1 MEPYSIY
8 QSKLW
13 ATKLTLKEPSDSIDK
28 ISRAITTA
36 KVDLNPH
43 QVDAALFASRSP
55 LSKGVILADEVGLGK
70 TIEAG
75 IVISQKWAERNRKI
89 LVITPATLRKQ
100 WQQELSDK
108 FNLKSIILDKKIFD
122 NLSKENKIF
131 NEKKII
137 ICSYNFAA
145 NKFKEIAAD
154 NWDLVVIDEAH
165 RLRNIFKPKN
175 IIASTINKSVK
186 DSVKLLLT
194 ATPLQNSLLEL
205 YGLVSIIDPHIF
217 GDINSF
223 KELYV
228 RSSNLSLRNSKLKER
243 IKPLCQRT
251 LRKQVKEYIKFT
263 ERIALTEEYIP
274 SDEEHNLYE
283 LVSSYLQRPKLN
295 ALPSGQRILMTIVL
309 RKLLASSSYAIAATL
324 DKLAKKLEKTEK
336 QQNIIDIFQD
346 EIDDLDEITD
356 EIGEEKNDFKPV
368 KMSKE
373 QLEDLKLEIHEIKS
387 YAKLASSIRSNS
399 KGTALL
405 KVLKTAFKK
414 IENIGA
420 KRKAVIFTE
429 SRRTQEYLFK
439 LLSDSDFK
447 DKVCLINGSN
457 DDIKSKQIYNDWIK
471 KNKDTDK
478 ISGSKSADM
487 KAALIEYFREHATI
501 LVATEAAAEGVN
513 LQFCS
518 LVINYDL
525 PWNPQRVEQRI
536 GRCHRYGQ
544 KYDVVV
550 VNFLNKKNVVDQRVF
565 QLLSEKFKLF
575 DGVFGASDEI
585 LGAIE
590 SGIDI
595 EVRIARVYQNCR
607 TAEQI
612 QSAFDE
618 IQNELDDQI
627 KLSLEN
633 ARLKLLE
640 NFDEEV
646 NSRLRIN
653 KNQTQT
659 LLDKRGRMLLMLAKS
674 ELQEYG
680 EFNELNEFYLKKVPP
695 GQDIEKGFYNFDWR
709 KAEEKKQHFL
719 SENSLLTDWLIKK
732 AVNRNTKEISEIE
745 LNYKAY
751 PFKISALEKFRGKSG
766 WVRADKVTIS
776 SVEDEEFI
784 AISALTDDGIVIDQ
798 ELAQSLLL
806 INCNSVRLI
815 NNFLIPDTLDK
826 NMNLEVTNIN
836 KMLDNRNSR
845 YFDEETVKLDNWA
858 DDLKFGLESEI
869 KETDKQIR
877 ELKKES
883 KIAASLAQ
891 KLDLQKKLKNLEN
904 SRNNK
909 RKNLYQAQDEID
921 KNRDRL
927 IKKVENQLKCSFKNE
942 NIFIVRWSLK

>member
-1 MEPYSIY
+1 MKPYSIY

-75 IVISQKWAERNRKI
+75 IVISQKWAERNRNI
-89 LVITPATLRKQ
+89 LIITPATLRKQ

-108 FNLKSIILDKKIFD
+108 FNLKSLILDKKIFD
-122 NLSKENKIF
+122 NLKKDNKIF
-131 NEKKII
+131 NTKKII

-145 NKFKEIAAD
+145 SKFKDIAAD

-165 RLRNIFKPKN
+165 RLRNVFKPKN
-175 IIASTINKSVK
+175 VIASLINKSVK
-186 DSVKLLLT
+186 ESVKLLLT

-205 YGLVSIIDPHIF
+205 YGLVSIIDPHVF

-223 KELYV
+223 KEQYV
-228 RSSNLSLRNSKLKER
+228 RNSNFSLRNSKLKER
-243 IKPLCQRT
+243 IKPFCQRT

-274 SDEEHNLYE
+274 SHEEHKLYE

-324 DKLAKKLEKTEK
+324 DKLAKKLEKIEK
-336 QQNIIDIFQD
+336 QQNIIDIFRD

-356 EIGEEKNDFKPV
+356 EIGEEKNNFHPV

-373 QLEDLKLEIHEIKS
+373 QLEDLKLEIQEIKS
-387 YAKLASSIRSNS
+387 YAKLANNIQNNS

-439 LLSDSDFK
+439 LLNDNDFK

-457 DDIKSKQIYNDWIK
+457 DDLKSKQIYNEWII

-487 KAALIEYFREHATI
+487 KAALIDYFKEHATI
-501 LVATEAAAEGVN
+501 LIATEAAAEGVN

-525 PWNPQRVEQRI
+525 PWNPQKVEQRI

-550 VNFLNKKNVVDQRVF
+550 VNFLNNKNVVDQRVF

-595 EVRIARVYQNCR
+595 EVRIANVYQNCR

-612 QSAFDE
+612 QTAFDE
-618 IQNELDDQI
+618 IQSELDDQI

-646 NSRLRIN
+646 NSRLKIN
-653 KNQTQT
+653 KDQTQT
-659 LLDKRGRMLLMLAKS
+659 LLDKRGRILLMLAKT
-674 ELQEYG
+674 ELKEYG
-680 EFNELNEFYLKKVPP
+680 EFNELNEFHLKNIPP

-709 KAEEKKQHFL
+709 KAEEKKQHFF

-732 AVNRNTKEISEIE
+732 AINRNTKEISEIE

-751 PFKISALEKFRGKSG
+751 PFKISALEKFRGKTG

-784 AISALTDDGIVIDQ
+784 AISALTDDGIAIDQ

-806 INCNSVRLI
+806 INCNSVKLI

-826 NMNLEVTNIN
+826 NMNLEVANIN
-836 KMLDNRNSR
+836 TMLDNRNSR

-869 KETDKQIR
+869 KEADKQIR
-877 ELKKES
+877 EFKKES
-883 KIAASLAQ
+883 KVAASLAQ

-921 KNRDRL
+921 KNRDKL
-927 IKKVENQLKCSFKNE
+927 IKKVEKQLKCSFKNE
-942 NIFIVRWSLK
+942 NLFVVRWSLK

>member
-1 MEPYSIY
+1 MKPYSIY

-13 ATKLTLKEPSDSIDK
+13 ATKLTLKEPSDSIGK
-28 ISRAITTA
+28 IGRAITTA

-75 IVISQKWAERNRKI
+75 IVISQKWAERNRNI
-89 LVITPATLRKQ
+89 LIITPATLRKQ

-108 FNLKSIILDKKIFD
+108 FNLKSLILDKKIFD
-122 NLSKENKIF
+122 NLKKDNKIF
-131 NEKKII
+131 NTKKII

-145 NKFKEIAAD
+145 SKFKEIAAD

-165 RLRNIFKPKN
+165 RLRNVFKPKN
-175 IIASTINKSVK
+175 VIASLINKSVK
-186 DSVKLLLT
+186 ESVKLLLT

-205 YGLVSIIDPHIF
+205 YGLVSIIDPHVF

-223 KELYV
+223 KEQYV
-228 RSSNLSLRNSKLKER
+228 RNSNFSLRNSKLKER
-243 IKPLCQRT
+243 IKPFCQRT

-274 SDEEHNLYE
+274 SHEEHKLYE

-336 QQNIIDIFQD
+336 QQNIIDIFCD

-356 EIGEEKNDFKPV
+356 EIGEEKNNFHPV

-373 QLEDLKLEIHEIKS
+373 QLEDLKLEIQEIKS
-387 YAKLASSIRSNS
+387 YAKLANNIQNNS

-439 LLSDSDFK
+439 LLNDNDFK

-457 DDIKSKQIYNDWIK
+457 DDLKSKQIYNEWII

-487 KAALIEYFREHATI
+487 KAALIDYFKEHATI
-501 LVATEAAAEGVN
+501 LIATEAAAEGVN

-595 EVRIARVYQNCR
+595 EVRIANVYQNCR

-612 QSAFDE
+612 QTAFDE
-618 IQNELDDQI
+618 IQSELDDQI

-646 NSRLRIN
+646 NSRLKIN
-653 KNQTQT
+653 KDQTQT
-659 LLDKRGRMLLMLAKS
+659 LLDKRGRILLMLAKT
-674 ELQEYG
+674 ELKEYG
-680 EFNELNEFYLKKVPP
+680 EFNELNEFHLKNIPP

-709 KAEEKKQHFL
+709 KAEEKKQHFF

-732 AVNRNTKEISEIE
+732 AINRNTKEISEIE

-751 PFKISALEKFRGKSG
+751 PFKISALEKFRGKTG

-784 AISALTDDGIVIDQ
+784 AISALTDDGIAIDQ

-806 INCNSVRLI
+806 INCNYVKLI

-826 NMNLEVTNIN
+826 NMNLEVNNIN
-836 KMLDNRNSR
+836 TMLDNRNSR

-869 KETDKQIR
+869 KEADKQIR
-877 ELKKES
+877 EFKKES
-883 KIAASLAQ
+883 KVAASLAQ

-921 KNRDRL
+921 KNRDKL
-927 IKKVENQLKCSFKNE
+927 IKKVEKQLKCSFKNE
-942 NIFIVRWSLK
+942 NLFVVRWSLK